1 MSKNT
6 KAWIALIFICIAWGT
21 TYMAI
26 RIGVMHYPAFL
37 FAGIRQLSAGILLM
51 AIAYMANRQTD
62 WNREHILRNALIG
75 GLMITMG
82 NGLVTWGERY
92 IPSGV
97 AALICSMMPIFAVLF
112 NLLSSR
118 REHFNTTIALGL
130 LLGTIGVGLI
140 FKDSIKDFTNTAY
153 IAGMIATLIATSSW
167 AFGSIVSKRNTRQ
180 SNPMFNSG
188 MQLFF
193 GGAFLF
199 LLSPLVDDY
208 TNIDYSNKAAL
219 LSLVYLIIFGSVI
232 AYAAYNFALSTLPV
246 GVVTLY
252 AYVNPLVAVVIGYLL
267 MKEPLDQYTILAF
280 ITIIAG
286 VYLVNRGYRRQ
297 HRYME
302 EPDPED
308 AIAAFPVE
316 N

>member
-1 MSKNT
+1 MNKNT
-6 KAWIALIFICIAWGT
+6 KAWIALVFICITWGT
-21 TYMAI
+21 TYLAI
-26 RIGVMHYPAFL
+26 RIGVLHYPAFL
-37 FAGIRQLSAGILLM
+37 FAGIRQLVGGIILM
-51 AIAYMANRQTD
+51 IAAFAAKRNID
-62 WNREHILRNALIG
+62 WSREHILRNALIG

-82 NGLVTWGERY
+82 NGLVTWGEKY

-118 REHFNTTIALGL
+118 KEHFNITIAIGL
-130 LLGTIGVGLI
+130 VLGTLGVGII
-140 FKDSIKDFTNTAY
+140 FKDNIKDFSNTAY
-153 IAGMIATLIATSSW
+153 IGGMIATLIATSSW
-167 AFGSIVSKRNTRQ
+167 ALGSIISKKNTRQ
-180 SNPMFNSG
+180 TNPMFNSG

-193 GGAFLF
+193 GGVF
-199 LLSPLVDDY
+199 LLLFSPVVDDY
-208 TNIDYSNKAAL
+208 KGIDYANSDAL
-219 LSLVYLIIFGSVI
+219 LSLAYLIVFGSVI

-252 AYVNPLVAVVIGYLL
+252 AYANPLVAVVMGYLL
-267 MKEPLDQYTILAF
+267 MNEPLNIYTVLAF
-280 ITIIAG
+280 LTIVVG

-297 HRYME
+297 HRYMD
-302 EPDPED
+302 EPDPVD

>member
-1 MSKNT
+1 MNKNT

>member
-1 MSKNT
+1 MNKNT

-130 LLGTIGVGLI
+130 LLGTVGVGLI

-208 TNIDYSNKAAL
+208 TNIDYGNKAAL